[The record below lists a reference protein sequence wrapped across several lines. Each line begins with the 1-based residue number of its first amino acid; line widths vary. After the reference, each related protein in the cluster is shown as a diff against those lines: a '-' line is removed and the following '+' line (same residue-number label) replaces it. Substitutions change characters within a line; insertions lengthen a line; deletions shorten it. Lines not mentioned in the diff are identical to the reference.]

1 MLKFKFFLGC
11 LLLTIATTIY
21 SANVLSSRSEPDAG
35 LGAFYTLF
43 QGLLISGLALFVD
56 LHLLNKKSGMAAVGK
71 AILQLL
77 AAIALL
83 VGAYIIFYIYG

>member
-1 MLKFKFFLGC
+1 MVKFKFFLGGIF
-11 LLLTIATTIY
+11 LTVVATVY
-21 SANVLSSRSEPDAG
+21 SAKVLSSRSEPDAG

-56 LHLLNKKSGMAAVGK
+56 LHLLNKQSGMAAVGK

-83 VGAYIIFYIYG
+83 IGAYIIFYIYA